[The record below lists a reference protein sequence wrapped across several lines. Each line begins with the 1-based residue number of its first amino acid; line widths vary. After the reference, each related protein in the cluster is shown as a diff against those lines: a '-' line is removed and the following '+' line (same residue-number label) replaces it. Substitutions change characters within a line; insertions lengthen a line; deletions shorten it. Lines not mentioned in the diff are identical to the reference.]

1 MLEFLEYMNNKNDLS
16 TCNCLWCAGITKKD
30 LNKQFA
36 NMYKFCYTNVSR
48 FFLIW
53 WENVYSCE
61 YMNDWLEL
69 VWSNITVKHWF
80 LQCPEHGRYS
90 WSRLEAYG
98 KSFGR
103 M

>member
-1 MLEFLEYMNNKNDLS
+1 MMWQELPKKTWTNNLLI
-16 TCNCLWCAGITKKD
+16 C
-30 LNKQFA
+30 
-36 NMYKFCYTNVSR
+36 TNFVTLMSVD
-48 FFLIW
+48 FFW
-53 WENVYSCE
+53 YGENVYSCE

-80 LQCPEHGRYS
+80 LQRPEHGRYS
-90 WSRLEAYG
+90 WCRLEAYG